1 MKILM
6 INLPY
11 MGHVIPTIGLVQ
23 QLIAN
28 NCEVS
33 YLLPFDWED
42 VISNSG
48 AKFIGYNNHRHLS
61 EQIKNAYAMAQ
72 SVIEEVDLIVYEQFF
87 FLGKHLAERYNK
99 PAVRIFTA
107 PATNKELMDQF
118 ISKGPLSIF
127 KIKWIAKAFTKDI
140 AKDVLLKTENW
151 LDEIVENPP
160 DLNLVYTL
168 RELQPFEE
176 TFDKSLYCF
185 LGPSIYQRPKMM
197 FNYKKGKYPLVYI
210 SLGTVIKNRLS
221 FYQMCIDTFAHEKVD
236 VILSIGKNVPISKLK
251 NNSSNIHVYDFVPQT
266 EVLSMTDVFV
276 THGGMNSISEALVHR
291 VPMVVLPMSSDQ
303 PVNANTLVKKGVARQ
318 LNYSTLNAKLLKST
332 VFSVLN
338 DLNIKMNLNELY
350 ELILN
355 SLGNRGGALRII
367 DYYQQIKRQN

>member
-1 MKILM
+1 M